1 MFHGRSPVRKTRGMT
16 RQFRHFVTLVLL
28 NAHSPL
34 PAAVVDRGTLAAFV
48 IKDGTGRH
56 FGRGSLLSRKA
67 LRVSAHTPRVSR
79 TA

>member
-1 MFHGRSPVRKTRGMT
+1 MSRRFPPPWSIEDIG
-16 RQFRHFVTLVLL
+16 
-28 NAHSPL
+28 
-34 PAAVVDRGTLAAFV
+34 AAFV
-48 IKDGTGRH
+48 INDGTGRH

>member
-1 MFHGRSPVRKTRGMT
+1 MQWGYWRCGGM
-16 RQFRHFVTLVLL
+16 RWKLKL
-28 NAHSPL
+28 NARRL
-34 PAAVVDRGTLAAFV
+34 PPPWSIEELDAAFA